1 MFKIAIKPASFC
13 YGPTSIALAVANEFL
28 AKCKDTSIIG
38 IGDSVSLDQMYS
50 TASPFYNVIN
60 TAIHT
65 GYIKSLSNVDAVLS
79 ICDFEFAESF
89 IKMHPNIPLVFIDPL
104 FWMWDSIPPIVGKC
118 ARYLALDIP
127 GVQNKIEMCEENNL
141 VMIPQVA
148 EVRTHNSPNDIKSRR
163 IIFNLGGLISPLGAN
178 MKLAAAMCEDLICA
192 VERSDSFDFLDIRTS
207 IQATAELNAMIRYN
221 QNVTIS
227 FADQTTFQAEVASSD
242 LLITVPGMS
251 IVFEC
256 LISPMPTLFVL
267 PLNYSQH
274 LQMIFYRDMF
284 NNIHE
289 VGWKHLGRNNLPF
302 GLPEEDAVPLAFQ
315 MGDEFHDNLH
325 IRNLFRNLLFK
336 EIESNILPLESLI
349 PIDTSGA
356 AKVFTEVRNLCFP
369 SHREGN

>member
-28 AKCKDTSIIG
+28 AKCKDTSIVG

-60 TAIHT
+60 TAIDT

-79 ICDFEFAESF
+79 ICDFEFAKSF

-141 VMIPQVA
+141 FMIPQIA
-148 EVRTHNSPNDIKSRR
+148 EVRTHNSPHDIKSRR
-163 IIFNLGGLISPLGAN
+163 IIFYLGGLISPLGAN
-178 MKLAAAMCEDLICA
+178 MKLAAAMCEDLIWA

-221 QNVTIS
+221 QNATIS

-325 IRNLFRNLLFK
+325 MRNLFRNLLFK

>member
-1 MFKIAIKPASFC
+1 
-13 YGPTSIALAVANEFL
+13 
-28 AKCKDTSIIG
+28 
-38 IGDSVSLDQMYS
+38 
-50 TASPFYNVIN
+50 
-60 TAIHT
+60 
-65 GYIKSLSNVDAVLS
+65 
-79 ICDFEFAESF
+79 
-89 IKMHPNIPLVFIDPL
+89 
-104 FWMWDSIPPIVGKC
+104 
-118 ARYLALDIP
+118 
-127 GVQNKIEMCEENNL
+127 
-141 VMIPQVA
+141 
-148 EVRTHNSPNDIKSRR
+148 
-163 IIFNLGGLISPLGAN
+163 
-178 MKLAAAMCEDLICA
+178 MKLAAAMCEDLIWA

-274 LQMIFYRDMF
+274 LQMIFYRNMF
-284 NNIHE
+284 HDIHE

-302 GLPEEDAVPLAFQ
+302 GLSEEDAVPLAFQ
-315 MGDEFHDNLH
+315 MGKEFHNNSH
-325 IRNLFRNLLFK
+325 MRNLFRNLLLN
-336 EIESNILPLESLI
+336 EIESDILPLESLI

-356 AKVFTEVRNLCFP
+356 AKVVNEVRNLFFS